1 MLQLKLPELVQ
12 PDLPATELKP
22 PGNEPESL
30 VNLAT
35 TLANL
40 EVGLQEA
47 RWLVSRVQDDGQEA
61 IRRAEQAEAE
71 NRRLKAELDEMRQN
85 VCRLPA
91 LVRRWFKL

>member
-12 PDLPATELKP
+12 PDLPAEQ
-22 PGNEPESL
+22 PESL

-47 RWLVSRVQDDGQEA
+47 RWLVSRVQDDGVET
-61 IRRAEQAEAE
+61 IRRAELAEAE
-71 NRRLKAELDEMRQN
+71 NRRLKAELAEMRQS
-85 VCRLPA
+85 VHRLPS